1 MEGKTRSGRIY
12 NVWRGDVELKR
23 EEVGEGDGTKE
34 ALDVWETLCGDNG
47 RNKGDTFTEAKTL
60 CNLAYTWHKV
70 NNETVERVLRT
81 FTEKIK
87 TDVENGDALFFRA
100 RPEFVDRYTMNL
112 CDIIQGSLETGNW
125 DWTDEEELVYW

>member
-12 NVWRGDVELKR
+12 NVWHGDVELKR
-23 EEVGEGDGTKE
+23 EEVGGDGTKE
-34 ALDVWETLCGDNG
+34 ALDVWERLCGDNG
-47 RNKGDTFTEAKTL
+47 TNRGDAFTEAKTL

-70 NNETVERVLRT
+70 KNEMVERVLRT